1 MTDDGMA
8 RFVGVVFL
16 VPGLALLGFGAWTL
30 KEMMDTGVYSF
41 RMLLCCGLIGGGLT
55 LTGIGKLLGGHD
67 ENE

>member
-1 MTDDGMA
+1 
-8 RFVGVVFL
+8 
-16 VPGLALLGFGAWTL
+16 
-30 KEMMDTGVYSF
+30 MMDTGVYSF